1 MIQHKCGICNE
12 LILLDNDAIKMH
24 LRKPGHWVTPKE
36 YISNYMKDSRMPEST
51 VEQEDDEESLTRA
64 EQQTADILAN
74 LDDIV
79 IPTMDTD
86 ACADIAEDDP
96 LVAVE
101 ECKVT
106 SNQIVIINIMK
117 IAMYTFFRLR
127 QWNVHQIL
135 QMNQRRE
142 R

>member
-1 MIQHKCGICNE
+1 
-12 LILLDNDAIKMH
+12 
-24 LRKPGHWVTPKE
+24 
-36 YISNYMKDSRMPEST
+36 MKDSRMLTGALDNWST
-51 VEQEDDEESLTRA
+51 GALEHREDNEEGERENLTSE
-64 EQQTADILAN
+64 EQQTANILAN

-106 SNQIVIINIMK
+106 NKQ
-117 IAMYTFFRLR
+117 
-127 QWNVHQIL
+127 
-135 QMNQRRE
+135 
-142 R
+142 

>member
-1 MIQHKCGICNE
+1 MIQHRCGICKE

-24 LRKPGHWVTPKE
+24 LRKPGHWTTPKE
-36 YISNYMKDSRMPEST
+36 YINNYMKDSRMPQNT
-51 VEQEDDEESLTRA
+51 VEQEDEEVETLTRE
-64 EQQTADILAN
+64 EQQTADILEN

-106 SNQIVIINIMK
+106 RYWSSK
-117 IAMYTFFRLR
+117 S
-127 QWNVHQIL
+127 
-135 QMNQRRE
+135 
-142 R
+142 

>member
-1 MIQHKCGICNE
+1 MIQHRCGICKE

-24 LRKPGHWVTPKE
+24 LRKPGHWTTPKE
-36 YISNYMKDSRMPEST
+36 YINNYMKDSRMPQNT
-51 VEQEDDEESLTRA
+51 VEQEDEEVETLTRE
-64 EQQTADILAN
+64 EQQTANILEN

-96 LVAVE
+96 FAAVE

-106 SNQIVIINIMK
+106 NNKVLVINIMR
-117 IAMYTFFRLR
+117 IAALSG
-127 QWNVHQIL
+127 
-135 QMNQRRE
+135 
-142 R
+142 